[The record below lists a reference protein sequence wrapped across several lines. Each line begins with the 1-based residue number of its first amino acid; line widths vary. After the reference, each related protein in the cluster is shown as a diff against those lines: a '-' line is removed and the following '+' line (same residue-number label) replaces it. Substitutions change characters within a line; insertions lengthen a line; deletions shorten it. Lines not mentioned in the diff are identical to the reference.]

1 MRHLQGRTAR
11 RGWTSL
17 LVITLGAVTACG
29 GPPQS
34 ALERIR
40 QEGFIRA
47 AYAHEPPY
55 AFMSDAGD
63 VMGESPL
70 ALQGALAAL
79 PVDSVRWVRMDF
91 DALLPALE
99 EGRVDVVASGLYPT
113 ERRARQGAFTAST
126 SCSRAALLFRHGGVA
141 PDGLEA
147 FLASGSGRL
156 AVVRGTVEH
165 EAARLLAAPDGR
177 VLPVPDLPT
186 GVVAVR
192 EGRADALAMTEP
204 TLKLSLGVD
213 SDLRWRAYTPSDAIA
228 HLVEGCSALVVREAE
243 VDLLAALN
251 RGIDDFV
258 GSPEHLAG
266 LEPLGLVPPPR
277 AKGQTAQGRTP

>member
-1 MRHLQGRTAR
+1 
-11 RGWTSL
+11 
-17 LVITLGAVTACG
+17 VITLGAVMACG
-29 GPPQS
+29 NPPQS

-40 QEGFIRA
+40 QNGFIRA

-55 AFMSDAGD
+55 AFLSGAGD

-70 ALQGALAAL
+70 ALHGALAAL

-91 DALLPALE
+91 DDLLPALE

-113 ERRARQGAFTAST
+113 ERRARQGTFTAST
-126 SCSRAALLFRHGGVA
+126 SCSRAALLVRRGGVA

-156 AVVRGTVEH
+156 AVVRETVEH
-165 EAARLLAAPDGR
+165 EAARLLAVPEGR
-177 VLPVPDLPT
+177 VLVVPDLPT

-204 TLKLSLGVD
+204 TLIWSLGPD
-213 SDLRWRAYTPSDAIA
+213 SDLRWLSYTPSAATA
-228 HLVEGCSALVVREAE
+228 HLVEGCSALVVRRAEA
-243 VDLLAALN
+243 DLLAALN
-251 RGIDDFV
+251 RGIADFV

-266 LEPLGLVPPPR
+266 LEPLGLTPPVQAGWHIGEGIAP
-277 AKGQTAQGRTP
+277 